1 MENIG
6 DLTPVPNSP
15 VKCVCKKHPEK
26 HFHEKE
32 KVPQGT
38 TLIFWYY
45 YTVFNQSIYVE
56 SFMLSLLSTSFQNVV
71 FNVNPIYANVLFLHS

>member
-38 TLIFWYY
+38 TLIF
-45 YTVFNQSIYVE
+45 
-56 SFMLSLLSTSFQNVV
+56 
-71 FNVNPIYANVLFLHS
+71 